1 MTKQELARLITAG
14 ALVATTI
21 VIPQTT
27 KAAEVQSVENTA
39 AEPEVDPRV
48 QILEKYLQEKNS
60 PLAGEADTFIKVAD
74 KYDLEW
80 KLLPAIAGMESNF
93 GQRVL
98 ENSYNP
104 FGWGGGYTYFNS
116 WENAIHTVGHELY
129 QRVVIKYG
137 TPTPESLGPSYC
149 PPNYR
154 NWIAGVNFFMDEL
167 YTYN

>member
-1 MTKQELARLITAG
+1 MTKQIIARTISAVLVITST
-14 ALVATTI
+14 L
-21 VIPQTT
+21 IPQIAQ
-27 KAAEVQSVENTA
+27 AAEVQAVENTA

-48 QILEKYLQEKNS
+48 LILEKYLEEKNS
-60 PLAGEADTFIKVAD
+60 PLAGEADTFIEVAD
-74 KYDLEW
+74 KYNLDW
-80 KLLPAIAGMESNF
+80 KFLPAIAGMESNF

-104 FGWGGGYTYFNS
+104 FGWGGGYTYFES
-116 WENAIHTVGHELY
+116 WEDGIETVGAELY

-137 TPTPESLGPSYC
+137 TPTAESLGPSYC

-167 YTYN
+167 SSYN